1 MWFAHTFEVS
11 AKHWLRCLLLA
22 VLLVSASV
30 LLLPAYAAL
39 AQAPSAESL
48 RAVRE
53 TFLEKLAHNQFQRP
67 IHLESSDNGKGLKGD
82 VYAEINY
89 PFAAVSKALDEPA
102 DWCDIMLSHLNTKQC
117 HVSKD
122 ETGTALLL
130 RMVRKFDHPIEQ
142 AIDLALR
149 YRVTA
154 ATPDYLQVELDSAQG
169 PFGTSNY
176 RILLQA
182 TALAGGRSFL
192 HFSYA
197 YDTTSLTRL
206 VTQAY
211 LATFGRGKVGFTVLG
226 QHSDGTPDYIGGIRG
241 LVERN
246 AMRYFLAV
254 EAYLAALD
262 VAPAEQFEKRL
273 DKWFGAVERF
283 PRQLHDVERGR
294 YLEVKRAD
302 RQRQLNPP

>member
-1 MWFAHTFEVS
+1 MWFANNCENS
-11 AKHWLRCLLLA
+11 AKHRLRRWLLSA
-22 VLLVSASV
+22 LLVSALFIPV
-30 LLLPAYAAL
+30 HAAL

-48 RAVRE
+48 LATRE
-53 TFLEKLAHNQFQRP
+53 TLLESLGHNQFARP

-82 VYAEINY
+82 VYAEINF

-102 DWCDIMLSHLNTKQC
+102 DWCDIMLAHLNTKQC
-117 HVSKD
+117 HVTQDK
-122 ETGTALLL
+122 TGSALLL

-142 AIDLALR
+142 AIDLSLR

-154 ATPDYLQVELDSAQG
+154 ATPEYLQVELESPQG

-176 RILLQA
+176 HILLQA

-197 YDTTSLTRL
+197 YDSTSLTRL
-206 VTQAY
+206 VSQAY
-211 LATFGRGKVGFTVLG
+211 LATFGRGKVGFTIVG
-226 QHSDGTPDYIGGIRG
+226 QRADGSPDYIGGMRG

-254 EAYLAALD
+254 EAYLGALG

-273 DKWFGAVERF
+273 DNWFSAIERF
-283 PRQLHDVERGR
+283 PRQLHDVERER

-302 RQRQLNPP
+302 RQRRLSAS

>member
-1 MWFAHTFEVS
+1 MRFANIAATLPFQ
-11 AKHWLRCLLLA
+11 LRRRLLPLARLLLLG
-22 VLLVSASV
+22 VLATFSFVAFAQVHSA
-30 LLLPAYAAL
+30 
-39 AQAPSAESL
+39 QSL

-53 TFLEKLAHNQFQRP
+53 TLLEKLAHNQFHRP
-67 IHLESSDNGKGLKGD
+67 IHLESSDNGTALKGD

-89 PFAAVSKALDEPA
+89 PFATVSKALDEPA

-154 ATPDYLQVELDSAQG
+154 ATPEYLQVELDSAQG

-182 TALAGGRSFL
+182 TAVADGRSFL

-197 YDTTSLTRL
+197 YDTTPLTRM
-206 VTQAY
+206 VTQVY

-226 QHSDGTPDYIGGIRG
+226 QHTDGTPDYIGGIRG

-254 EAYLAALD
+254 EAYLGALG
-262 VAPAEQFEKRL
+262 VVPAEQFEKRL
-273 DKWFGAVERF
+273 DNWFSAMERF
-283 PRQLHDVERGR
+283 PRQLQDVDRAR

-302 RQRQLNPP
+302 RQRRLNSP